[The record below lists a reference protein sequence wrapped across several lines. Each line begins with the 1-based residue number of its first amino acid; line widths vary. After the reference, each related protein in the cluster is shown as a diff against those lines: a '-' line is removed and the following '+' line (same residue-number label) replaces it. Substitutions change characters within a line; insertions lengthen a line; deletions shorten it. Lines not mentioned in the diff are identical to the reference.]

1 MKEMPR
7 GVPKR
12 LEMQPE
18 STRREGFYR
27 ILMPVLV
34 LVNLSLGVFN
44 LALAVHPATGVTWA
58 LVGAGAFSCMLGG
71 WLAGA
76 WWLRCYWKSAMSR
89 QVELW
94 HHVVDAAL
102 GWTEEV
108 SAPTDAL
115 YRLKRRI
122 DRVLSNS

>member
-7 GVPKR
+7 GSPKSWQV
-12 LEMQPE
+12 QPGN
-18 STRREGFYR
+18 TRREGFYR
-27 ILMPVLV
+27 VLMPVLV

-44 LALAVHPATGVTWA
+44 LALAVHPGTGVTWV
-58 LVGAGAFSCMLGG
+58 LLGAGAFSCMLGG
-71 WLAGA
+71 WLGGA
-76 WWLRCYWKSAMSR
+76 WWLRCYWKRAMSR

-108 SAPTDAL
+108 SAPADAI